1 MRRRTTGTE
10 KIFDSLTALLSF
22 SNAINSTLDIKEVE
36 NSILERTAR
45 LMETPNV
52 AFFLQDKENKYLNLH
67 KIYGFETLGIK
78 LKSVQ
83 IVKESYLNVV
93 QPDTVVTME
102 KVLTADE
109 LRLQRQQWPFLSDM
123 VFTPLEAKGETFG
136 LLGISQ
142 LSKNFSSFE
151 LEVFRSLGNQA
162 AAAWKNAH
170 SHKELQEALL
180 HTTEALAE
188 TRNQHAL

>member
-1 MRRRTTGTE
+1 MRRRATGTE
-10 KIFDSLTALLSF
+10 KIFDSLTALLGF

-52 AFFLQDKENKYLNLH
+52 AFLLQDEEKHYLNLH
-67 KIYGFETLGIK
+67 KIYGFETLETE
-78 LKSVQ
+78 LKSVR
-83 IVKESYLNVV
+83 IAKESYLNVV
-93 QPDTVVTME
+93 QLGTVVTID
-102 KVLTADE
+102 KVLTADD
-109 LRLQRQQWPFLSDM
+109 LRLQRQQLPFLSDM
-123 VFTPLEAKGETFG
+123 VFTSLETKGETFG

-142 LSKNFSSFE
+142 LSKNFSSFD

-162 AAAWKNAH
+162 AAAWKNAR